1 MLNKEFNIFAISW
14 VPWIACHHI
23 MNPHAVTSRH
33 HVDILRTFSYIIIRG
48 LILHCSLDTIG
59 QETEDG
65 ASPQKHGET
74 AKHLKENSSEI
85 RVNTFL
91 ICEKKT
97 VKASISTTVR
107 AAETKAVQVT
117 VMLVL
122 PVCRIWPTLGWWEEE
137 WGRWDH
143 HGPDSQQPLH

>member
-1 MLNKEFNIFAISW
+1 
-14 VPWIACHHI
+14 

-74 AKHLKENSSEI
+74 AKHLKE
-85 RVNTFL
+85 
-91 ICEKKT
+91 K
-97 VKASISTTVR
+97 
-107 AAETKAVQVT
+107 
-117 VMLVL
+117 
-122 PVCRIWPTLGWWEEE
+122 
-137 WGRWDH
+137 
-143 HGPDSQQPLH
+143 QQRD